1 MESLT
6 TYLIALATLAPGA
19 TTKGDLPP
27 SSWQTRLTP
36 PAAALAICTPTS
48 VDPVKD
54 TMSTS
59 GCELSASPITEPLPV
74 TRLSTPAGSPT
85 CSQTSANTKHDSGVC
100 SLGLSTEVQ
109 PDASAGP
116 TLAIT

>member
-1 MESLT
+1 TASSYWSSWTRMRLSCTHICPELNIESLT
-6 TYLIALATLAPGA
+6 TYLMALATLAPGA

-48 VDPVKD
+48 VEPVKD

-59 GCELSASPITEPLPV
+59 GWVLKASPITEPRPV
-74 TRLSTPAGSPT
+74 TRLNTPAGRPT
-85 CSQTSANTKHDSGVC
+85 CSQTSANTKHD
-100 SLGLSTEVQ
+100 
-109 PDASAGP
+109 
-116 TLAIT
+116 